1 MKQWQL
7 DFLKP
12 QSIALTLLLLIQ
24 ACLLF
29 YNFSNIAI
37 SHDELSALYRCRFQ
51 SFNELINEGVVV
63 DGHPALVQ
71 VLLWSLIHFCGASI
85 TTVKLPFILFSL
97 ISTFY
102 FFKIGIKYFG
112 IYTALLAGIF
122 FISLEYFLYLHS
134 VARPYSLGQMLN
146 LILVYQLHSF
156 NQNSEK
162 WSRLF
167 FITIIATLSF
177 YTHYFSFL
185 QSVTIL
191 LTYLTFQSNK
201 TQKIQLL
208 GVLVFSSLLFLP
220 HLPITLTQ
228 LSYGGLQWLSTPNW
242 QFFNQFYW
250 QLFNQSLTI
259 TFLFSIL
266 LLLAFLQIKKN
277 FKNRIIAF
285 LLWGVP
291 LLIIYLYSVLR
302 APIMQSAALY
312 FSTPFLLLLAANGIE
327 TLKYKKL
334 KMAGI
339 VISFILLIYHLHY
352 STHFVQNRYFQ
363 PMQAFIEASNTFK
376 KQNPEKKIGTYWQGN
391 SSYFNLYLQLSKQ
404 TFKCQF
410 TEKIKQL
417 DSNELKEKDYI
428 ICNHLQAENMSIL
441 GQYFPF
447 IKKKDYHL
455 QYEFVVL
462 QKTNSKQ
469 LLYEKKMSFTF
480 DSSNSQIPV
489 TIPIH
494 SIIPNHYYYLDWQI
508 VDNETIDNEL
518 VIETFV
524 NKLRVDWRSMNLNE
538 KQTYSIK
545 LKDVLNPK
553 QWQQKPDLKI
563 YLSNPQLVSKKPLQ
577 LIVRMRTDNPFEY
590 TGK

>member
-134 VARPYSLGQMLN
+134 VARPYSLGLMLN

-191 LTYLTFQSNK
+191 LTYLSFQSNK

-208 GVLVFSSLLFLP
+208 GVLVLSSLLFLP

-376 KQNPEKKIGTYWQGN
+376 KQNPEKKIGIYWQGN

-404 TFKCQF
+404 TFECQY

-428 ICNHLQAENMSIL
+428 ICNHLQAENISLI
-441 GQYFPF
+441 GQYFPY
-447 IKKKDYHL
+447 IKQKDYHL

-469 LLYEKKMSFTF
+469 LLYEKTMSFTF

-494 SIIPNHYYYLDWQI
+494 FIIPNHYYYLDWQI
-508 VDNETIDNEL
+508 VKNENIDNEL

>member
-51 SFNELINEGVVV
+51 SFNELINKGVFV

-71 VLLWSLIHFCGASI
+71 VLLWSLIHFCGASV

-102 FFKIGIKYFG
+102 FFKIGVKYFG

-134 VARPYSLGQMLN
+134 VARPYSLGLMLN
-146 LILVYQLHSF
+146 LILVYQLHLF

-167 FITIIATLSF
+167 FITIITTLSF

-363 PMQAFIEASNTFK
+363 PMQAFIEASNTLK
-376 KQNPEKKIGTYWQGN
+376 KQNHEKKIGIYWQGN

-404 TFKCQF
+404 TFECQY

-447 IKKKDYHL
+447 IKQKDYHL

-469 LLYEKKMSFTF
+469 LLYEKTMSFTF

-553 QWQQKPDLKI
+553 QWLQKPDLKI